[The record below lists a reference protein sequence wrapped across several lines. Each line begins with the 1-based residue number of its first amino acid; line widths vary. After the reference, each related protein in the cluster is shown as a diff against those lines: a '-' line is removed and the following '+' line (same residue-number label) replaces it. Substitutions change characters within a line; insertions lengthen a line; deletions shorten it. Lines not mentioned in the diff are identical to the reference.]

1 MALPKLDTPKYQ
13 LTLPS
18 TGEKIDYR
26 PFLVKEQK
34 ILMMAQESED
44 ENMIMRGMSDLVSS
58 CTFDKLDAS
67 KLPVFD
73 IEYVFLKIRS
83 KSVGES
89 VDLNLICPDDG
100 VTTVTKKVNIGD
112 IEIQMSK
119 DHTNEIVLA
128 SDVKMYMNYPMMSD
142 ITAFDGDDETNK
154 TFKLICRCFK
164 ELHYKDEI
172 YHKIDVK
179 DDDIIS
185 FMDQL
190 DTEQF
195 MEVTK
200 FFETMPKLRHIVEVE
215 NPKTKVKSEV
225 LLEGLQSFLG

>member
-89 VDLNLICPDDG
+89 VDLSIICPDDNETQ
-100 VTTVTKKVNIGD
+100 VPVKINLD
-112 IEIQMSK
+112 EIELLTNK
-119 DHTNEIVLA
+119 DHKTNIQLT
-128 SDVKMYMNYPMMSD
+128 DKFTLNFRYPLMSD
-142 ITAFDGDDETNK
+142 LYGIDANDTTETSFALINK
-154 TFKLICRCFK
+154 CVTSIQ
-164 ELHYKDEI
+164 YGDEI
-172 YHKIDVK
+172 YNRVDMTDAELNDFLEQMNSRQFAEV
-179 DDDIIS
+179 
-185 FMDQL
+185 MD
-190 DTEQF
+190 
-195 MEVTK
+195 
-200 FFETMPKLRHIVEVE
+200 FFNGMPRLRHIIKVT
-215 NPKTKVKSEV
+215 NPKTKVQSEV
-225 LLEGLQSFLG
+225 VLEGLQSFLG